1 MSGLDAAF
9 LLGFPEISG
18 GTNVIMEHALA
29 LTRLGH
35 RISIVTETEI
45 DPQRL
50 SWKPEAMKLP
60 LLCHNDVKDRVFDVA
75 LVTWWRTAFHIP
87 YVAARS
93 YAYFVQSIETR
104 FAPAGDP
111 VSRALA
117 EFTYRMPMPVV
128 TEATWIRRYLEDH
141 YGRSAELVINGVD
154 KGAFRPDGPALAPR
168 PETGIRV
175 LVEGPLGVEFK
186 RVDLALDLCRRAGMR
201 DVWLLTSSEATEVP
215 GASRVL
221 SRVPITRVGEVYR
234 SCDVLVKLSTVEG
247 MFGPPLEMFHCG
259 GTAITTDVTGHEEYM
274 RHGKNGIVV
283 RRGHEAEVVD
293 YLRALDR
300 DRSFVNMLK
309 QGAAETA
316 AAWPDW
322 ATSAK
327 GMERFLLKAAH
338 HAPTPEEAR
347 AAMRVALRAGL
358 RLARPLREAASREVT
373 GREALVVVKRKA
385 RERIARSAPILRPIL
400 GLNGVEPKAPSP
412 RPEPGPTPPVAHEI
426 RLSARPRVLFVGD
439 PMRHSWHVP
448 PSSRRLSSSFVAVE
462 SETLRGAA
470 GLIERI
476 RPDITVV
483 FEPERLLAPAREL
496 DALPGPVLG
505 LGFSCDAQ
513 ARAALA
519 AAFPVSGRRCL
530 LHIDSGVVAGLIE
543 AGVRCIGPMLPPL
556 DVRGWWNEDQV
567 SEWAARPIAFAVIG
581 GVSAGARE
589 QLRELGRVPGFEVLG
604 EPGDVSTLRSLLS
617 QVRVSVHLPG
627 RDLNPGS
634 RMLRDMAMGCL
645 VAAPRPEIDFGL
657 MAGEHYIPF
666 ERPAE
671 LRVELERLLELPDE
685 LDVMRGVGRRRAA
698 EFDAVDRWLE
708 ALDRPSTVADTVKA

>member
-35 RISIVTETEI
+35 RISIVTETAI

-60 LLCHNDVKDRVFDVA
+60 LLSHDEVKQRVFDVA

-87 YVAARS
+87 YVPARN

-128 TEATWIRRYLEDH
+128 TEATWIRKYLEDH
-141 YGRSAELVINGVD
+141 YGRSAELVINGID
-154 KGAFRPDGPALAPR
+154 KGTFRPDGPALAPR
-168 PETGIRV
+168 PENGIRV

-201 DVWLLTSSEATEVP
+201 DVWLLTSSDAAEVP
-215 GASRVL
+215 GVSRVL
-221 SRVPITRVGEVYR
+221 SKVPITRVGEVYR

-259 GTAITTDVTGHEEYM
+259 GTAITSDVTGHDEYM
-274 RHGKNGIVV
+274 RHGKNGVVV

-293 YLRALDR
+293 YLRALER
-300 DRSFVNMLK
+300 DRSFLNLLK

-322 ATSAK
+322 AASAK
-327 GMERFLLKAAH
+327 GMERFLLRAAD

-358 RLARPLREAASREVT
+358 RLARPLREAAKREVT
-373 GREALVVVKRKA
+373 GREALVVVNRKA

-400 GLNGVEPKAPSP
+400 GLNGVEPKAPAP
-412 RPEPGPTPPVAHEI
+412 RREPGPTPPVGHDI
-426 RLSARPRVLFVGD
+426 RVSSRPRVLFVGD
-439 PMRHSWHVP
+439 PMRHAWHVP
-448 PSSRRLSSSFVAVE
+448 SPSRRLASSFAGIE
-462 SETLRGAA
+462 GETLRGVA
-470 GLIERI
+470 GLVESL
-476 RPDITVV
+476 RPEVTIV

-496 DALPGPVLG
+496 EALPGQVLG
-505 LGFSCDAQ
+505 LGFSSDAQ
-513 ARAALA
+513 ARTALA
-519 AAFPVSGRRCL
+519 GAFPLNGGRGL
-530 LHIDSGVVAGLIE
+530 FHIDTGVVAELIE

-556 DVRGWWNEDQV
+556 DLRGWWNEDQV
-567 SEWAARPIAFAVIG
+567 SEWAARPIAFAAIG
-581 GVSAGARE
+581 GVSAAARE
-589 QLRELGRVPGFEVLG
+589 HLRALECVPGFEVLE
-604 EPGDVSTLRSLLS
+604 EPKDVSTLRSLLS

-627 RDLNPGS
+627 SDLNPGS

-645 VAAPRPEIDFGL
+645 VAAPRPVIDFGL

-666 ERPAE
+666 DGPAE

-698 EFDAVDRWLE
+698 EFDALDRWLE
-708 ALDRPSTVADTVKA
+708 ALARPRAVEETVTA